1 MIRQHRVLVSVLVA
15 LTLVASGA
23 ATAAGPAQL
32 TFTVWSYS
40 NDVIQDNIKK
50 FEARNPGVKVAM
62 NDFSWE
68 KFTDVMTARFVGKTS
83 TDVTYSSDHW
93 LQQWAAANWIVPLD
107 DYFPQVNAYK
117 PDFAPY
123 ATEGMTY
130 GGKLYGLPYYADTI
144 IFIYNDDMLK
154 RAGFT
159 APPTTWDDV
168 TKMALAMKQKK
179 IVEYPIM
186 FQFQDITPWYIEVF
200 LSMVYS
206 QKDSRMFDN
215 TLNPTYDNA
224 NSAAHKVAKWLVE
237 GFRTHKIINPASLET
252 TEVPLVKAMGAGQV
266 AFAVLPKYN
275 LADLNTA
282 GAHAQAGK
290 FKMALMPGETHGTV
304 GFVRFYA
311 MTKMAADRGKDA
323 REAAWKFL
331 EYFGGKTDGQFTV
344 VKRWALEKGLGFAQL
359 PLYKDPEIRAAINK
373 WGNVTLEEQQSKLA
387 KAKEALTPFWGTW
400 SLEFQKEM
408 NKALLG
414 QKTPLEALQASA
426 AKWKELK
433 K

>member
-107 DYFPQVNAYK
+107 DYFPQVSAYK

-168 TKMALAMKQKK
+168 AKMALAMKQKK
-179 IVEYPIM
+179 IVEYPII

-206 QKDSRMFDN
+206 NKNPSMFDKS
-215 TLNPTYDNA
+215 LNPTYDTE
-224 NSAAHKVAKWLVE
+224 SSTAHKVARWLVD
-237 GFRTHKIINPASLET
+237 GFRTTKIINAASLEM

-275 LADLNTA
+275 LADLNTT
-282 GAHAQAGK
+282 GAHAQAG
-290 FKMALMPGETHGTV
+290 
-304 GFVRFYA
+304 
-311 MTKMAADRGKDA
+311 
-323 REAAWKFL
+323 
-331 EYFGGKTDGQFTV
+331 
-344 VKRWALEKGLGFAQL
+344 
-359 PLYKDPEIRAAINK
+359 
-373 WGNVTLEEQQSKLA
+373 
-387 KAKEALTPFWGTW
+387 
-400 SLEFQKEM
+400 
-408 NKALLG
+408 
-414 QKTPLEALQASA
+414 
-426 AKWKELK
+426 
-433 K
+433 

>member
-1 MIRQHRVLVSVLVA
+1 MHVRA
-15 LTLVASGA
+15 LVASLLVVLMV
-23 ATAAGPAQL
+23 TAAVALGATPIQL

-40 NDVIQDNIKK
+40 TDVILDNIKK
-50 FEARNPGVKVAM
+50 FEAKYPGIKVSLQ
-62 NDFSWE
+62 DFAWE
-68 KFTDVMTARFVGKTS
+68 KYTDVMTARFVGKTP
-83 TDVTYSSDHW
+83 TDLAYSSDHW
-93 LQQWAAANWIVPLD
+93 LQQWAAANWIVPLE
-107 DYFPQVNAYK
+107 DYFPQVKAYK

-123 ATEGMTY
+123 AIEGMTY
-130 GGKLYGLPYYADTI
+130 RGKLYGLPYYADTI
-144 IFIYNDDMLK
+144 IFIYNEEMLK
-154 RAGFT
+154 RAGFSK
-159 APPTTWDDV
+159 PPATWDEV
-168 TKMALAMKQKK
+168 TRMALAMKEKK
-179 IVEYPIM
+179 VVEYPVM

-206 QKDSRMFDN
+206 YKNYQMFDAN
-215 TLNPTYDNA
+215 LNPIFDREGT
-224 NSAAHKVAKWLVE
+224 AAHKVAQWLVD
-237 GFRTHKIINPASLET
+237 GMRKHKIVNPASLET
-252 TEVPLVKAMGAGQV
+252 TEIPLVKAMGAGQV

-275 LADLNTA
+275 LADLNTP

-311 MTKMAADRGKDA
+311 MTKMAADRGKAVQD
-323 REAAWKFL
+323 AAWKFL
-331 EYFGGKTDGQFTV
+331 EYFGGKTDGKFVV

-373 WGNVTLEEQQSKLA
+373 WGNVSLEEEQA
-387 KAKEALTPFWGTW
+387 KVARAKEALTPFWGTW

-414 QKTPLEALQASA
+414 QKSALDALKTAA
-426 AKWKELK
+426 AKWKEMK